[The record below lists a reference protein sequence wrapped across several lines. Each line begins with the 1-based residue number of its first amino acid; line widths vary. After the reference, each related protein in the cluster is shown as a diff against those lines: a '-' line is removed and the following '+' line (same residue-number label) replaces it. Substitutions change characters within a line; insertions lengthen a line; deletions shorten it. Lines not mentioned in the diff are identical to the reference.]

1 MSCPEVDRRKIRFFV
16 IWIINFNIWFP
27 GVKFIEPITGNPMIA
42 FAYMALRE
50 GKGWDR
56 QDQCRHAAPDSGL
69 YSVIFIREIDI
80 DS

>member
-1 MSCPEVDRRKIRFFV
+1 
-16 IWIINFNIWFP
+16 
-27 GVKFIEPITGNPMIA
+27 MIA